1 MDSRVDEYIT
11 KHSNFTELLT
21 EIRKI
26 LLSTEFVETI
36 KWGMPTYTIQGKNVA
51 GIGSFKSH
59 FGIWFFQGALL
70 KERHKVLT
78 NAQKGKTQAMR
89 QWRFTNDSKI
99 DKKLLLTYIQEAI
112 ANEKKRLRI
121 KPTKTKKPLLIPS
134 ELASV
139 LTKNKTLSQAF
150 KELNLT
156 KKRDFSEYITN
167 AKREATKISR
177 LEKIIPMIMDN
188 IGLNDKY
195 RNC

>member
-1 MDSRVDEYIT
+1 MDSRVDEYIA

-21 EIRKI
+21 KIRKT

-36 KWGMPTYTIQGKNVA
+36 KWGMPTYTIQGKNVV

-70 KERHKVLT
+70 KDRHKVLT
-78 NAQKGKTQAMR
+78 NAQEGKTQAMR
-89 QWRFTNDSKI
+89 QWWFTNDSKI
-99 DKKLLLTYIQEAI
+99 DKELLITYIQEAI
-112 ANEKKRLRI
+112 ANEKKGLRI
-121 KPTKTKKPLLIPS
+121 KPTKTKKPLQIPS

-150 KELNLT
+150 EELNLT

>member
-70 KERHKVLT
+70 KDRHKVLT
-78 NAQKGKTQAMR
+78 NAQEGKTQAMR

-112 ANEKKRLRI
+112 ANEKKGLRI

>member
-1 MDSRVDEYIT
+1 MDSRVDEYIA

-21 EIRKI
+21 KIRKI

-36 KWGMPTYTIQGKNVA
+36 KWGMPTYTIQGKNIA

-70 KERHKVLT
+70 KDAHKVLT
-78 NAQKGKTQAMR
+78 NAQEGKTQAMR
-89 QWRFTNDSKI
+89 QWRFTKDSKI

-112 ANEKKRLRI
+112 ANEKKGLRI
-121 KPTKTKKPLLIPS
+121 KPTKTKKPLLIPP
-134 ELASV
+134 ELTSV

-150 KELNLT
+150 EKLTLT
-156 KKRDFSEYITN
+156 KKRGFSEYITN
-167 AKREATKISR
+167 AKRETTKSKR
-177 LEKIIPMIMDN
+177 LEKIIPMIIDN